1 MKELSRKGVPAA
13 SPPLL
18 RCACLLSPASPRA
31 TRAGHG
37 ATSTLP
43 RLPASP
49 GGCSQRKQVF
59 FTIFVTILPDAGH
72 TSLKEIKN
80 KVRIFLYKS
89 DDYFFCL
96 F

>member
-1 MKELSRKGVPAA
+1 MKELSEKGVPAA

-49 GGCSQRKQVF
+49 GGCSQTKKTGF
-59 FTIFVTILPDAGH
+59 F
-72 TSLKEIKN
+72 
-80 KVRIFLYKS
+80 Y
-89 DDYFFCL
+89 YFCYHPT
-96 F
+96 